1 MTSAQ
6 SQAKLSPSVAEAGD
20 SLSSLPLFKP
30 SLVIFDKDGTLVCFH
45 TMWNSWCEQLAS
57 RCALRKL
64 MIKILRFLTIKL
76 QNERGDNKGGEH
88 GALLDAGL

>member
-57 RCALRKL
+57 RCALRF
-64 MIKILRFLTIKL
+64 MIKILRILLLKL
-76 QNERGDNKGGEH
+76 QNERGDNQGGEH
-88 GALLDAGL
+88 RALLDAGL